1 MQFKISYWLALGGL
15 LPLLLHASVVPRDN
29 SEKTT
34 TDILVADDIL
44 IAGMVVLVAGAVT
57 AMIVKHIADHTSEDR
72 VSLERE
78 YLQAQS
84 VSHCALNARSLLTTV
99 TQGPRAAIAQVLD
112 NVHNQDQ
119 SVVLLAVR
127 AFVLVTGFET
137 LGVPGQDWGAI
148 WIPVQISSTTATP
161 YVSVLSLSFIQLH
174 SNLYHYRY
182 VVWWSKKRG
191 GALVVHNPRNQD
203 DVSAYASHSVK
214 STR

>member
-15 LPLLLHASVVPRDN
+15 LPLLLHASVVPREN

-44 IAGMVVLVAGAVT
+44 IAGMVFLVAGAVT
-57 AMIVKHIADHTSEDR
+57 AMIVKHIADHTREDR

-84 VSHCALNARSLLTTV
+84 
-99 TQGPRAAIAQVLD
+99 GPRAAIAQVLD

-148 WIPVQISSTTATP
+148 WIPVQISSTTASP
-161 YVSVLSLSFIQLH
+161 
-174 SNLYHYRY
+174 Y

-203 DVSAYASHSVK
+203 DSAISKGGRVMGQAFNPSFQVFL
-214 STR
+214 